1 MVDFTLSTYYLQGA
15 ISFSV
20 MLFCMVQLGRGQPSD
35 VYLPVLTGT
44 LGYWLPNPKSADTLK
59 AESALEAIT
68 GAAAS
73 IKARKDAS
81 ATSKAALAE
90 KTEEVL
96 ELARSHTLARGA
108 HPIASSV

>member
-1 MVDFTLSTYYLQGA
+1 MELKTYYLQGA

-20 MLFCMVQLGRGQPSD
+20 MVFCMVQLGRGQPSD

-68 GAAAS
+68 GAAAN
-73 IKARKDAS
+73 IKARKDES
-81 ATSKAALAE
+81 AVTKAALAK

-96 ELARSHTLARGA
+96 ELARNNALAGA
-108 HPIASSV
+108 TPPVASAV